1 MFKKKKKKTV
11 QIVGVVQLEP
21 SFQTHVM
28 LFTALVRGA
37 IFLQARCQFL
47 SQWSDLLRWTGSGL
61 SRTITRPEGEKSS
74 KTRTQQKMILP
85 GNRYI
90 TVCLVFLSTDARQF
104 VSIKHAI
111 GSCSPPYSSRSG
123 HTGLGRCQCN
133 VPCYVMWWL
142 RLLYQRSAS
151 VKNNTGLVW
160 LWV

>member
-1 MFKKKKKKTV
+1 
-11 QIVGVVQLEP
+11 
-21 SFQTHVM
+21 
-28 LFTALVRGA
+28 
-37 IFLQARCQFL
+37 
-47 SQWSDLLRWTGSGL
+47 
-61 SRTITRPEGEKSS
+61 
-74 KTRTQQKMILP
+74 MILP

-151 VKNNTGLVW
+151 VQNNTRLVLLCEFKILKVFHRQCELRGGKTFTLILRVPPPTHTPLTLPTYTHTQNIW
-160 LWV
+160 